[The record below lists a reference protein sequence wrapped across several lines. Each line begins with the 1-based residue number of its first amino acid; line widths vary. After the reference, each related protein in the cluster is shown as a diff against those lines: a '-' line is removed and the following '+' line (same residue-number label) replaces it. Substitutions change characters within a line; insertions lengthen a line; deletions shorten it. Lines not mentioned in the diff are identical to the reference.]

1 MPFDE
6 SQYQTVQFCIPSLD
20 TKIQLAKPWAFDLY
34 NESRNQK
41 LIETLGLCP
50 TWRSYWKSRDPNID
64 LQRRDFSI
72 KHPSGSVIQKITLPA
87 GTILGISRI
96 YIRRPFTDF
105 DSVTFSIKK
114 GNCPEKHI
122 HGRFWSKLRDVNRIV
137 CFPIGET
144 KDVFEA
150 HVESGKQLKKD
161 RFDFL

>member
-20 TKIQLAKPWAFDLY
+20 TNIQLAKPWTFSLY
-34 NESRNQK
+34 NERRNNK
-41 LIETLGLCP
+41 LIETLRLC
-50 TWRSYWKSRDPNID
+50 DPSKEHY
-64 LQRRDFSI
+64 QMWQEFHTKYPYRQ
-72 KHPSGSVIQKITLPA
+72 VIGPVTLPA
-87 GTILGISRI
+87 GTILGLSRI
-96 YIRRPFTDF
+96 YIRRPYTDF
-105 DSVTFSIKK
+105 DSVTFSLKK

-122 HGRFWSKLRDVNRIV
+122 HGRFWAKLRDVNRIV

-150 HVESGKQLKKD
+150 HVQAGKELKKD